1 MNEATVWL
9 LSLLAIFALILYLAM
24 MDDYIN
30 LRLGLTFLL
39 VIVAFCGMIRFMF
52 THPIEPT
59 ADNPPPCAC
68 CCAEECTVLEVLN
81 IVKGGK

>member
-9 LSLLAIFALILYLAM
+9 SVLALIIVLVLYLGM
-24 MDDYIN
+24 LDDYVN
-30 LRLGLTFLL
+30 LRVFLFLL
-39 VIVAFCGMIRFMF
+39 WLIIAFCGLIRFMT
-52 THPIEPT
+52 THPIKST

-81 IVKGGK
+81 IVKGDK